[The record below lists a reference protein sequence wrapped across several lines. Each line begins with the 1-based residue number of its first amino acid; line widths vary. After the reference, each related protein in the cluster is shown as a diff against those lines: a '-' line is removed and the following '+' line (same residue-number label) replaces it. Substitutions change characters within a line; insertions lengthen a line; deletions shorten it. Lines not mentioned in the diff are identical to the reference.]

1 MQVKK
6 YKKGGMS
13 DKKFH
18 RKLKR
23 AGKGIQKAGPYKQKK
38 GLKRVNLGV
47 TDQMKYDHLLEDKKL
62 DRKNIKLA
70 RRKKKANRRRLIE
83 PRVKKGPFGNR
94 RKTAKYRDT
103 LLDKVRKNRVEKME
117 RRVEKRRDD
126 VVAGKGGTDAGR
138 KAFNE
143 KMAKVEAEKKA
154 RKEEA
159 KNKKNKA

>member
-1 MQVKK
+1 
-6 YKKGGMS
+6 MS

-18 RKLKR
+18 RKLLR
-23 AGKGIQKAGPYKQKK
+23 AGRGIQKAGPYKQRK
-38 GLKRVNLGV
+38 GLKKVNLGV

-70 RRKKKANRRRLIE
+70 RKSKKANRRRLIE

-94 RKTAKYRDT
+94 RKTADYRDT
-103 LLDKVRKNRVEKME
+103 ILDKVRKQRVEKMK
-117 RRVEKRRDD
+117 RRVEKRRDK
-126 VVAGKGGTDAGR
+126 VVAGKGGTDTGR
-138 KAFNE
+138 KAFAE
-143 KMAKVEAEKKA
+143 KMAQVDAEKKA

>member
-1 MQVKK
+1 
-6 YKKGGMS
+6 MS

-18 RKLKR
+18 RKLRR
-23 AGKGIQKAGPYKQKK
+23 AGRGIQKAGPYKKRG
-38 GLKRVNLGV
+38 GLKRANLGV

-70 RRKKKANRRRLIE
+70 RKSKKANRRRLIE

-94 RKTAKYRDT
+94 RKTAQYRDT
-103 LLDKVRKNRVEKME
+103 ILDKLRKQRVKKQE

-138 KAFNE
+138 KAFDE
-143 KMAKVEAEKKA
+143 KMAEVEARKKA